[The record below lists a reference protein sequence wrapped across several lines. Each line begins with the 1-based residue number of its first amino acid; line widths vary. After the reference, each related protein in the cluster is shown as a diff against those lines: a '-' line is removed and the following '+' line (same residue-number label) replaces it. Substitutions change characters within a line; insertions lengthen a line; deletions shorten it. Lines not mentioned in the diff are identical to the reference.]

1 MNFYLGQ
8 DEDYTVGD
16 STLEKLLQRGRGEGK
31 YICDFGKEGSTCNQA
46 CIFPEGFCWSQ
57 GTVIIMK
64 DFSAFLDMQRYKN
77 WAHKINS

>member
-46 CIFPEGFCWSQ
+46 CIFPEGFC
-57 GTVIIMK
+57 
-64 DFSAFLDMQRYKN
+64 
-77 WAHKINS
+77 

>member
-1 MNFYLGQ
+1 MSLVSVDLKKCTMWKLLVNFYLGQ

-46 CIFPEGFCWSQ
+46 CIFPEGFC
-57 GTVIIMK
+57 
-64 DFSAFLDMQRYKN
+64 
-77 WAHKINS
+77 